1 MHNVYFATL
10 GCAKNE
16 VDTSVMQG
24 ILRKEDYRVITSPD
38 EAEVIIVNTCGF
50 IESAKEESIECI
62 LELAQLKAENLRFL
76 LLTGCLA
83 QRYPDELRAEIPEI
97 DGIMG
102 PGYAE
107 KLNEYLD
114 ALYRGEASTWVE
126 KLEAAYVEGVR
137 EATGRVSEYVKIA
150 EGCNNRC
157 SYCIIP
163 SLRGRNR
170 SRKIEDIVQE
180 VAMLC
185 AHGTR
190 EILLVAQNTTDY
202 GIDLYG
208 RYALADLLE
217 ALEEVENLHW
227 VRLFYAYPDHIDERL
242 IDVIG
247 KSKKILPYLDIPIQH
262 GSERILRLMGRRS
275 RPEDLRILF
284 QKLREK
290 IPGIVLRS
298 TVIVGFPG
306 ETEEDFEE
314 LLKFVNDLSLDRL
327 GAFIFSKE
335 EGTIA
340 ATLPNQVPEN
350 VAQERLSR
358 LMALQQEI
366 SEEKLAIRIGDTLE
380 VLIEG
385 TIEDGLY
392 EGRSVLDAPE
402 IDGVVYVR
410 SESPLALGSFVNVK
424 ITESME
430 HDLVGECL

>member
-1 MHNVYFATL
+1 MHNIYFATL

-16 VDTSVMQG
+16 VDTNVMQG
-24 ILRKEDYRVITSPD
+24 ILRKQDYRVVTSPD

-62 LELAQLKAENLRFL
+62 LEFAQLKSVNLRFL
-76 LLTGCLA
+76 LITGCLA
-83 QRYPDELRAEIPEI
+83 QRYPEELQEEIPEI
-97 DGIMG
+97 DGILG
-102 PGYAE
+102 PGYAD

-114 ALYRGEASTWVE
+114 ALYRGNVETWVE
-126 KLEAAYVEGVR
+126 KLESAYVEGVR

-170 SRKIEDIVQE
+170 SRKIEDIVNE
-180 VAMLC
+180 VDMLC

-208 RYALADLLE
+208 RYALAELLQ
-217 ALEEVENLHW
+217 ALEKVKDLYW
-227 VRLFYAYPDHIDERL
+227 VRLFYAYPDHIDDEL
-242 IDVIG
+242 IDVIA
-247 KSKKILPYLDIPIQH
+247 KSKKVLPYIDIPIQH

-275 RPEDLRILF
+275 RPRDLQILF
-284 QKLREK
+284 QKLRER
-290 IPGIVLRS
+290 IPGFVLRS

-314 LLKFVNDLSLDRL
+314 LLQFVQDLSLDRL
-327 GAFIFSKE
+327 GAFIYSRE
-335 EGTIA
+335 EGTLA
-340 ATLPNQVPEN
+340 ATLPNQVPED

-358 LMALQQEI
+358 LMELQQEI
-366 SEEKLAIRIGDTLE
+366 SEKRLAMRIGDVLE

-385 TIEDGLY
+385 TIEEGLF

-410 SESPLALGSFVNVK
+410 SKSLLEVGTFVNVK